1 MRQCHPIEGFG
12 SYTEGICRSQAFYI
26 LSETVGEFDLK
37 TFCEEIQKKYPG
49 TDTEQSQSKSLAYD
63 ITWSRYAD
71 CPQFELRLDRTRRT
85 FAVEYFNSE
94 DRIRDYANLLLWI
107 RQYFPKEQEVVLVDE
122 NNEAPLPLSSETA
135 TEDIEAWILRVG
147 I

>member
-1 MRQCHPIEGFG
+1 MSVTSFLH
-12 SYTEGICRSQAFYI
+12 

-49 TDTEQSQSKSLAYD
+49 TDTEQRQSRSLAYD
-63 ITWSRYAD
+63 ISWSRYAD
-71 CPQFELRLDRTRRT
+71 CLQFELRLDRTRRT

-94 DRIRDYANLLLWI
+94 DRIWDYANLLLWI

-122 NNEAPLPLSSETA
+122 NNEAPMPLSSEAA

>member
-1 MRQCHPIEGFG
+1 MSVTSFLH
-12 SYTEGICRSQAFYI
+12 

-49 TDTEQSQSKSLAYD
+49 TDTEERQSKSLAYD
-63 ITWSRYAD
+63 ISWSRYAD

-85 FAVEYFNSE
+85 FTVEYFNSE

-122 NNEAPLPLSSETA
+122 NNEAPMPLSSEAA

>member
-1 MRQCHPIEGFG
+1 MSVTSFLH
-12 SYTEGICRSQAFYI
+12 

-122 NNEAPLPLSSETA
+122 NIEAPLPLSSETA

>member
-1 MRQCHPIEGFG
+1 MSVTSFLH
-12 SYTEGICRSQAFYI
+12 

-49 TDTEQSQSKSLAYD
+49 TDTEQSQSRSLAYD

-94 DRIRDYANLLLWI
+94 DRIRDYADLLLWI

>member
-1 MRQCHPIEGFG
+1 MSVTSFLH
-12 SYTEGICRSQAFYI
+12 
-26 LSETVGEFDLK
+26 LSNPGGGEFD
-37 TFCEEIQKKYPG
+37 TEMFCGEMERKYPG
-49 TDTEQSQSKSLAYD
+49 TDTEQRQSRSLAYD
-63 ITWSRYAD
+63 ISWSRYAD

-122 NNEAPLPLSSETA
+122 NNEAPLPLSSEAA

>member
-1 MRQCHPIEGFG
+1 MSVTSFLH
-12 SYTEGICRSQAFYI
+12 

-49 TDTEQSQSKSLAYD
+49 TDTEQRQSKSLAYD
-63 ITWSRYAD
+63 ISWSRYAD

-107 RQYFPKEQEVVLVDE
+107 RQYFPKKQEVVLVDE

>member
-1 MRQCHPIEGFG
+1 MSVTSFLH
-12 SYTEGICRSQAFYI
+12 

-49 TDTEQSQSKSLAYD
+49 TDTEQRQSRSLAYD

-71 CPQFELRLDRTRRT
+71 CLQFELKLDRTRRT

-122 NNEAPLPLSSETA
+122 NNEAQMPLSTETA
-135 TEDIEAWILRVG
+135 TEDIEAWISRVG

>member
-1 MRQCHPIEGFG
+1 MSVTSFLH
-12 SYTEGICRSQAFYI
+12 

-37 TFCEEIQKKYPG
+37 TFCEEIAKKYPG

-63 ITWSRYAD
+63 ITWSRDAD

-94 DRIRDYANLLLWI
+94 DRIRDYADLLLWI

>member
-1 MRQCHPIEGFG
+1 MSVTSFLH
-12 SYTEGICRSQAFYI
+12 

-107 RQYFPKEQEVVLVDE
+107 RQYFPKKQEVVLVDE

>member
-1 MRQCHPIEGFG
+1 MSVTSFLH
-12 SYTEGICRSQAFYI
+12 

-49 TDTEQSQSKSLAYD
+49 TDTEQRQSKSLAYD

-85 FAVEYFNSE
+85 LAVEYFNSN
-94 DRIRDYANLLLWI
+94 DNRIRDYANLILWI

-122 NNEAPLPLSSETA
+122 NNEETMPLSPEAA
-135 TEDIEAWILRVG
+135 TGDIEAWILRVG

>member
-1 MRQCHPIEGFG
+1 MSVISFLHLRETDGKFDIRTFG
-12 SYTEGICRSQAFYI
+12 
-26 LSETVGEFDLK
+26 
-37 TFCEEIQKKYPG
+37 EEIAKQYPG
-49 TDTEQSQSKSLAYD
+49 TETEQSQSKSLAYD

-85 FAVEYFNSE
+85 LAVEYFNSN
-94 DRIRDYANLLLWI
+94 DNRIRDYANLILWI

-122 NNEAPLPLSSETA
+122 NNEETMPLSPEAA
-135 TEDIEAWILRVG
+135 TGDIEAWILRVG

>member
-1 MRQCHPIEGFG
+1 MSVTSFLH
-12 SYTEGICRSQAFYI
+12 

-122 NNEAPLPLSSETA
+122 NNEAPLPLSSEAA
-135 TEDIEAWILRVG
+135 TEGIEAWILRVG

>member
-1 MRQCHPIEGFG
+1 MSVTSFLH
-12 SYTEGICRSQAFYI
+12 

-37 TFCEEIQKKYPG
+37 TFCEAIQKKYPG
-49 TDTEQSQSKSLAYD
+49 TDTEQRQSRSLAYD
-63 ITWSRYAD
+63 VTWSRYAD

>member
-1 MRQCHPIEGFG
+1 MSVTSFLH
-12 SYTEGICRSQAFYI
+12 

-37 TFCEEIQKKYPG
+37 TFCEAIQKKYPG
-49 TDTEQSQSKSLAYD
+49 TDTEQRQSRSLAYD
-63 ITWSRYAD
+63 ISWSRYAD

-122 NNEAPLPLSSETA
+122 NNEAPLPLSSEAA

>member
-1 MRQCHPIEGFG
+1 MSVTSFLH
-12 SYTEGICRSQAFYI
+12 

-49 TDTEQSQSKSLAYD
+49 TDTEQSQSKSLDYD

-94 DRIRDYANLLLWI
+94 DRIQDYANLLLWI

-122 NNEAPLPLSSETA
+122 NNEAPMPLSSETA

>member
-1 MRQCHPIEGFG
+1 MSVTSFLH
-12 SYTEGICRSQAFYI
+12 

-49 TDTEQSQSKSLAYD
+49 TDTEQRQSRSLAYD
-63 ITWSRYAD
+63 ISWSRYAD

-85 FAVEYFNSE
+85 FAVEYFNSD
-94 DRIRDYANLLLWI
+94 DRIWDYANLLLWI

-122 NNEAPLPLSSETA
+122 NNEAPLPLSSEAA
-135 TEDIEAWILRVG
+135 TEDIEAWILKVG

>member
-1 MRQCHPIEGFG
+1 MSVTSFLH
-12 SYTEGICRSQAFYI
+12 

-49 TDTEQSQSKSLAYD
+49 TDTEQRQSRSLAYD
-63 ITWSRYAD
+63 ISWSRYAD

-94 DRIRDYANLLLWI
+94 DRIWDYANLLLWI

-122 NNEAPLPLSSETA
+122 NNEALLPLSSEAA

>member
-1 MRQCHPIEGFG
+1 MSVTSFLH
-12 SYTEGICRSQAFYI
+12 

-71 CPQFELRLDRTRRT
+71 CPQFELRLDRPRRT

-94 DRIRDYANLLLWI
+94 DRIRDYADLLLWI

>member
-1 MRQCHPIEGFG
+1 MSVTSFLH
-12 SYTEGICRSQAFYI
+12 

-63 ITWSRYAD
+63 ITWSRYAG

-122 NNEAPLPLSSETA
+122 NNEAPLPLSSEAA
-135 TEDIEAWILRVG
+135 TEGIEAWILRVG

>member
-1 MRQCHPIEGFG
+1 MSVTSFLH
-12 SYTEGICRSQAFYI
+12 
-26 LSETVGEFDLK
+26 LSETVDEFDLK

-49 TDTEQSQSKSLAYD
+49 TDTEQRQSRSLAYD
-63 ITWSRYAD
+63 ISWSRYAD

-85 FAVEYFNSE
+85 FAVEYFNSK
-94 DRIRDYANLLLWI
+94 DRIWDYANLLLWI

-122 NNEAPLPLSSETA
+122 NNEAPMPLSSEAA

>member
-1 MRQCHPIEGFG
+1 MSVTSFLH
-12 SYTEGICRSQAFYI
+12 

-49 TDTEQSQSKSLAYD
+49 TDTEQRQSRSLAYD
-63 ITWSRYAD
+63 ISWSRYAD

-122 NNEAPLPLSSETA
+122 NNEAPMPLSSETA

>member
-1 MRQCHPIEGFG
+1 MSVTSFLH
-12 SYTEGICRSQAFYI
+12 

-122 NNEAPLPLSSETA
+122 NNEASLPLSSETA

>member
-1 MRQCHPIEGFG
+1 MSVTSFLH
-12 SYTEGICRSQAFYI
+12 

-49 TDTEQSQSKSLAYD
+49 TDTEQRQSKSLAYD

-71 CPQFELRLDRTRRT
+71 CPQFELRLDRTRHT

-122 NNEAPLPLSSETA
+122 NNEAPMPLSSEAA

>member
-1 MRQCHPIEGFG
+1 MSVTSFLH
-12 SYTEGICRSQAFYI
+12 
-26 LSETVGEFDLK
+26 LSETVGEFDFK

-49 TDTEQSQSKSLAYD
+49 TDTEQRQSRSLAYD
-63 ITWSRYAD
+63 ISWSRYAD

-94 DRIRDYANLLLWI
+94 DRIWDYANLLLWI

-122 NNEAPLPLSSETA
+122 NNEAPMPLSSEAA

>member
-1 MRQCHPIEGFG
+1 MSVTSFLH
-12 SYTEGICRSQAFYI
+12 

-71 CPQFELRLDRTRRT
+71 CPQVELRLDRTRRT

>member
-1 MRQCHPIEGFG
+1 MSVTSFLH
-12 SYTEGICRSQAFYI
+12 

-49 TDTEQSQSKSLAYD
+49 TDTEQRQSRSLAYD

-71 CPQFELRLDRTRRT
+71 CLQFELRLDRTRRT

-122 NNEAPLPLSSETA
+122 NNEAPLPLSSEAA

>member
-1 MRQCHPIEGFG
+1 MSVTSFLH
-12 SYTEGICRSQAFYI
+12 

-49 TDTEQSQSKSLAYD
+49 TDTEQRQSRSLAYD

-94 DRIRDYANLLLWI
+94 DRIWDYANLLLWI

>member
-1 MRQCHPIEGFG
+1 MSVTSFLH
-12 SYTEGICRSQAFYI
+12 

-49 TDTEQSQSKSLAYD
+49 TDTEQRQSRSLAYD

-71 CPQFELRLDRTRRT
+71 CLQFELKLDRTRRT

-94 DRIRDYANLLLWI
+94 DRIRDYADLLLWI

>member
-1 MRQCHPIEGFG
+1 MSVTSFLH
-12 SYTEGICRSQAFYI
+12 

-49 TDTEQSQSKSLAYD
+49 TDTEQRQSRSLAYD

-71 CPQFELRLDRTRRT
+71 CLQFELKLDRTRRT

-94 DRIRDYANLLLWI
+94 DRIRDYADLLLWI

-122 NNEAPLPLSSETA
+122 NNEAPLPLSSEAA
-135 TEDIEAWILRVG
+135 TEDIEAWIFGVG

>member
-1 MRQCHPIEGFG
+1 MSVTSFLH
-12 SYTEGICRSQAFYI
+12 

-94 DRIRDYANLLLWI
+94 DRIRDYANWLLWI

-122 NNEAPLPLSSETA
+122 NNEAPMPLSSEAA

>member
-1 MRQCHPIEGFG
+1 MSVTSFLH
-12 SYTEGICRSQAFYI
+12 

-49 TDTEQSQSKSLAYD
+49 TDTEQRQSRSLAYD

-71 CPQFELRLDRTRRT
+71 CLQFELKLDRTRRT